1 MNKEPQKTFFIINKA
16 PLTIMEADWL
26 IPKLTNSEKK
36 EFSIYYNKRSI
47 FLFRI
52 TSFTVFFA
60 SVAYFYLDY
69 LSAPHSYVL
78 LWYLRIFA
86 DIVLLTGLV
95 ISFLYKNF
103 FIQNFQFIVNTL
115 NLIYNICILLMIYF
129 SRPDEMSYSNYYIG
143 LLVIWIVAI
152 PLRIRLLPL
161 IINVTIIATI
171 YVLIATLK
179 QNLIEKNIDI
189 FINNMF
195 FLLST
200 TIAVIIAAYVLEI
213 FIRKSFINE
222 KLLKNKN
229 QEILTQKEEILAQRD
244 ELEEQKG
251 HLEKTNKEITDSI
264 QYAKRIQKA
273 VLPYAKLL
281 EAHYEN
287 FILFYPRDIVS
298 GDFYWF
304 KKITINNKELTFIAV
319 ADCTGH
325 GVPGSLVSM
334 LGVSL
339 LNEIIISKNT
349 YNAAQILDE
358 LRTRI
363 KATFYTEGD
372 NERKDGMDIALIIID
387 EEEKQLQFSGAFRP
401 LYICR
406 KKTNIN
412 LHEIEHFKI
421 HDEHPDNILIEIK
434 PDKMPIGWYIV
445 EKDFTNK
452 YLKLQTGDNI
462 YMFSDG
468 YTDQIGGESRR
479 KFSIKPFRQ
488 LLCSVYD
495 KNMNEQKQILDK
507 KLNEWKRDNKQI
519 DDILVLG
526 IKI

>member
-1 MNKEPQKTFFIINKA
+1 
-16 PLTIMEADWL
+16 MEADWL
-26 IPKLTNSEKK
+26 IPRLSKSELK

-47 FLFRI
+47 FLFRLTSI
-52 TSFTVFFA
+52 IIIFTSF
-60 SVAYFYLDY
+60 AYFYLDF
-69 LSAPHSYVL
+69 LAAPHSFKL
-78 LWYLRIFA
+78 IWTLRI
-86 DIVLLTGLV
+86 IGMTGAILSLI
-95 ISFLYKNF
+95 ISFFFRNIFIRHFQLIAVSANFLYN
-103 FIQNFQFIVNTL
+103 V
-115 NLIYNICILLMIYF
+115 CILLMIFY
-129 SRPDEMSYSNYYIG
+129 SQPNEMSYMNYYTG
-143 LLVIWIVAI
+143 LFVIFIVAI

-161 IINVTIIATI
+161 LINTLIIAGAYIIIAI
-171 YVLIATLK
+171 YK

-195 FLLST
+195 FILSM
-200 TIAVIIAAYVLEI
+200 ILAVNIAAYVLEV

-334 LGVSL
+334 LGISL
-339 LNEIIISKNT
+339 LNEIIIGKNA
-349 YNAAQILDE
+349 YDAAQILNE

-372 NERKDGMDIALIIID
+372 NERKDGMDIALIIIND
-387 EEEKQLQFSGAFRP
+387 EEKQLQFSGAFRP

-406 KKTNIN
+406 KKTNLN
-412 LHEIEHFKI
+412 LQELEHFKI
-421 HDEHPDNILIEIK
+421 HDQHPENILIEIK

-452 YLKLQTGDNI
+452 YLKLQTDDKI

-468 YTDQIGGESRR
+468 YTDQIGGENRR
-479 KFSIKPFRQ
+479 KFSIRPFRQ

-507 KLNEWKRDNKQI
+507 KLHEWKRDNKQI

>member
-1 MNKEPQKTFFIINKA
+1 
-16 PLTIMEADWL
+16 MEADWL

-36 EFSIYYNKRSI
+36 EFSIYYNIRSV

-52 TSFTVFFA
+52 TSIILIFA
-60 SVAYFYLDY
+60 SIAYFYLDY
-69 LSAPHSYVL
+69 LSAPHSYIKF
-78 LWYLRIFA
+78 WYLRTFA
-86 DIVLLTGLV
+86 LSTMTLILIL
-95 ISFLYKNF
+95 SFFYKKL
-103 FIQNFQFIVNTL
+103 FIHNFQLIASLL
-115 NLIYNICILLMIYF
+115 NLIYSISVLLMISY
-129 SRPDEMSYSNYYIG
+129 SLPDEMSYSNYYTGI
-143 LLVIWIVAI
+143 LVILIVAI
-152 PLRIRLLPL
+152 PLRIRLIPL
-161 IINVTIIATI
+161 FINSIIISVA
-171 YVLIATLK
+171 YFLIAVFK
-179 QNLIEKNIDI
+179 QNMLLDKINI

-200 TIAVIIAAYVLEI
+200 IIAVIVAAYVLEI

-304 KKITINNKELTFIAV
+304 KKIKINNKELTFIAV

-339 LNEIIISKNT
+339 LNEIIISKNA
-349 YNAAQILDE
+349 YDAAQILDE

-421 HDEHPDNILIEIK
+421 HDEHPENILIEIK

-452 YLKLQTGDNI
+452 YLKLQTDDKI

-468 YTDQIGGESRR
+468 YTDQIGGENRR

-488 LLCSVYD
+488 LLCSVYN

-507 KLNEWKRDNKQI
+507 KLDEWKNGNKQI